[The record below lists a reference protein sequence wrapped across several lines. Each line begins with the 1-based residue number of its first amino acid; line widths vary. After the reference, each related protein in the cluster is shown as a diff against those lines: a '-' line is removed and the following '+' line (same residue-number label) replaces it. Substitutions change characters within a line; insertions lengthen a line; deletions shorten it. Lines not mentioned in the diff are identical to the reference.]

1 MNGSGDPQCRGAESW
16 GDRLKFGALNGVL
29 LAWLIAGVYQAAT
42 LDVPRGGKVGGLA
55 RTLSP
60 ASLALFGGCLSIGL
74 LCGCLP
80 GAGRVAAEAAI
91 IGAFLG
97 YVGAMV
103 ASRLKY
109 GFGPEL
115 EWDRFLAGVRDSQ
128 RFTVPLG
135 ALVGACCGLVYWRYR
150 RNRRT
155 VYRGDGADPSR
166 RESCK
171 G

>member
-1 MNGSGDPQCRGAESW
+1 
-16 GDRLKFGALNGVL
+16 
-29 LAWLIAGVYQAAT
+29 LIAGVCQAAT

-60 ASLALFGGCLSIGL
+60 ASLAVFGGCLSVGL

-80 GAGRVAAEAAI
+80 GAGRVTAEAAI
-91 IGAFLG
+91 LWAFFG
-97 YVGAMV
+97 YVGAMI
-103 ASRLKY
+103 ASRLNY

-135 ALVGACCGLVYWRYR
+135 ALVGACCGLVYSRYR
-150 RNRRT
+150 RSF
-155 VYRGDGADPSR
+155 YRGDGTHPCP